1 MSGRLIVFA
10 GLPGTGKSTL
20 ARMLAEALPAFLIR
34 IDTIEQAFL
43 SNPDGATNAGAL
55 GYVIAYRVAADN
67 LRLGASVMADC
78 VNPRQVTREAWREV
92 AKAEN
97 VPIFNIEVVCSDAV
111 EHRRRVETRT
121 ADIEHLLLPTWE
133 DVVAREYVPW
143 IDKRTVIDTA
153 HISPDDAL
161 QKLLGS
167 LQSGNSTYR

>member
-43 SNPDGATNAGAL
+43 SNADGATNAGAL

-67 LRLGASVMADC
+67 LRLGASVTADC
-78 VNPRQVTREAWREV
+78 VNPLQVTREAWREV

-97 VPIFNIEVVCSDAV
+97 VPIFNIEVICSNAV
-111 EHRRRVETRT
+111 EHRRRVETRR
-121 ADIEHLLLPTWE
+121 ADIKHHLLPTWK
-133 DVVAREYVPW
+133 DVVGREYAPW
-143 IDKRTVIDTA
+143 IEERTVIDTA
-153 HISPDDAL
+153 YISPDDAL
-161 QKLLGS
+161 QKLLGY
-167 LQSGNSTYR
+167 LQAGNTTYR